1 MDITERK
8 RAEEERERLRQFEA
22 KLAHITRVNMM
33 GELAAA
39 LAHEIKQPIAA
50 SVTSANALLRWLA
63 HDPPDLER
71 ARAAAARVD
80 REGNRAA
87 DIINSLRAFYKAGTP
102 GERQLVDV
110 KGTIEE
116 MRVLLQT
123 EAARNS
129 VTIQTEPE
137 SDIPNIL
144 ADRVQLQQIL
154 MNLMLNGIEAMKDCG
169 GALTIS
175 SEVNSEGQ
183 LTVSIGDTGVGL
195 AAETAELIF
204 NPFHTTKTQ
213 GTGMGLTITRSIVE
227 AYGGRVWATAN
238 RGAGA
243 TFHFTLPGGAEAHA

>member
-1 MDITERK
+1 LD
-8 RAEEERERLRQFEA
+8 
-22 KLAHITRVNMM
+22 
-33 GELAAA
+33 
-39 LAHEIKQPIAA
+39 
-50 SVTSANALLRWLA
+50 SS
-63 HDPPDLER
+63 
-71 ARAAAARVD
+71 
-80 REGNRAA
+80 
-87 DIINSLRAFYKAGTP
+87 
-102 GERQLVDV
+102 
-110 KGTIEE
+110 
-116 MRVLLQT
+116 
-123 EAARNS
+123 
-129 VTIQTEPE
+129 EPE